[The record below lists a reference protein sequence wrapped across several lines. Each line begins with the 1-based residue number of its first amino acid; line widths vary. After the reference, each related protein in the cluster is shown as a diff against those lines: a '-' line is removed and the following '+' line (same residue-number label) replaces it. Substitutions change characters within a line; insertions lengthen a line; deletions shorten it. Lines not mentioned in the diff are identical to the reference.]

1 MIERRM
7 INSPCRIN
15 GLVIKN
21 RIIME
26 PMGNGIAEP
35 NGDVSPEDIAFYE
48 ARAKGGVGLIMSEA
62 TSVDSKT
69 GRGNPNNMCVDQDH
83 CIPGLKR
90 LADRIHKYDSA
101 FFVELYHPGRQGSW
115 ELNGGQPVY
124 APSEIECGLVHS
136 PVKAMSADEIDQMT
150 EQFIRGAVR
159 CQKAGVDGVLLH
171 GAHGYLINE
180 FLSPYTNKRTD
191 EYGGSTENRARFAVR
206 IIRGIRQACG
216 EDFPIGI
223 RLSACEY
230 LDYIGKKREEGIT
243 LELTKEY
250 VKIFESSGID
260 LIDVSAGIYETM
272 NTAWE
277 PVGFDQG
284 WKADNAREIKKIT
297 NLPVVCTAVIRDPS
311 YAEQLLEEGA
321 CDFIGSARAHLA
333 DPEWAEK
340 AITGRDNDIRKCI
353 SCLNCMKTLMS
364 GPVHC
369 AVNAQACHELERS
382 DLKYNGDGRRVVVL
396 GGGPAGMEAARVLAL
411 RGFKPVIFEKES
423 TLGGTFLL
431 ASLPPHKEKLKFFI
445 DYLQLQLEKLGVEI
459 RLESVPTR
467 EEVAA
472 LDPYAVFIAC
482 GADPVI
488 PNSIPGLHGEHVCT
502 IFDVLRGKTD
512 VSGNRVT
519 LIGGGMAGLETA
531 EYLLKKGC
539 SVSVY
544 EMADQ
549 VASGEHFQN
558 VIDIETRLRDV
569 PQHTGYRLLRIEDD
583 VCVFESAAD
592 HEVHKVPYELAV
604 LSMGQR
610 PAADPVEEY
619 SGFDNLHVIGANKK
633 FGPVAIAVE
642 DAYLAAYS
650 LQ

>member
-1 MIERRM
+1 MIK
-7 INSPCRIN
+7 SPCSIN

-83 CIPGLKR
+83 CIPGLRK
-90 LADRIHKYDSA
+90 LTDRMHQYGCA
-101 FFVELYHPGRQGSW
+101 FFIELYHPGRQGSW
-115 ELNGGQPVY
+115 ELNGRQPMY
-124 APSEIECGLVHS
+124 APSEIECGLLHS
-136 PVKAMSADEIDQMT
+136 PVKAMSVGEINHMVDQ
-150 EQFIRGAVR
+150 FVRGAIR
-159 CQKAGVDGVLLH
+159 CQKGGADGVLLH

-180 FLSPYTNKRTD
+180 FLSPYTNKRSD

-206 IIRGIRQACG
+206 IIRGIRKECG

-230 LDYIGKKREEGIT
+230 LDYIGKKPEEGIT

-250 VKIFESSGID
+250 VKIFESSGVD

-284 WKADNAREIKKIT
+284 WKAENARAIKKIT
-297 NLPVVCTAVIRDPS
+297 KLPVVCTSVIRHPW
-311 YAEQLLEEGA
+311 YAENLLKEGV
-321 CDFIGSARAHLA
+321 CDFVGSARAHLA
-333 DPEWAEK
+333 DPEWSVK
-340 AITGRDNDIRKCI
+340 AIAGKDDEIRKCI

-364 GPVHC
+364 GPVQC

-382 DLKYNGDGRRVVVL
+382 DLKNNGDGKVVVVL

-411 RGFKPVIFEKES
+411 RGFKPTIFEKES

-431 ASLPPHKEKLKFFI
+431 ASRPPHKEKLKSFI

-459 RLESVPTR
+459 RLGTAPTR
-467 EEVAA
+467 DEVAA
-472 LDPYAVFIAC
+472 MDPYAVLIAC
-482 GADPVI
+482 GTDTVI
-488 PNSIPGLHGEHVCT
+488 PKSIPGLHGDHVCT
-502 IFDVLRGKTD
+502 IFDVLRDKADVRGK
-512 VSGNRVT
+512 RVV

-531 EYLLKKGC
+531 EYLSEKGC

-544 EMADQ
+544 EMADL

-558 VIDIETRLRDV
+558 VIDIETRLRNV
-569 PQHTGYRLLRIEDD
+569 PQHTGYKLMRIEDD
-583 VCVFESAAD
+583 VCIFESVAD
-592 HEVHKVPYELAV
+592 HEVHEVPYELAV
-604 LSMGQR
+604 LSMGQK

-619 SGFDNLHVIGANKK
+619 SGFDNLYVIGANKQ

-642 DAYLAAYS
+642 DAYWTAYS